1 MKTLSLEEI
10 KALEPCWLKTA
21 EGREKFRRIGEQ
33 QETWTAEDVLKLPKE
48 EVSSQDKL
56 WLVLREDFLS
66 ARTLHLFACEVAEQ
80 ALGKIE
86 NPDPRSIEA
95 IRVKRLWIDG
105 KATTEELDAAEAA
118 SLAAALAASRAAALD
133 AALAASRAASR
144 DAAWAAAW
152 AAARDASRAA
162 SRDEQVQILL
172 RLIEKEEKD

>member
-1 MKTLSLEEI
+1 MKTLTLEEI
-10 KALEPCWLKTA
+10 KKLGPCWLRTE

-95 IRVKRLWIDG
+95 IRVKRLWLDG
-105 KATTEELDAAEAA
+105 KATNEE
-118 SLAAALAASRAAALD
+118 LAASRAAAEAAALD
-133 AALAASRAASR
+133 ASLAASRA
-144 DAAWAAAW
+144 
-152 AAARDASRAA
+152 
-162 SRDEQVQILL
+162 EQVQILL